1 MVTWLCPYLRT
12 HLLISSRWSE
22 AFCVPLLS
30 WKNFPSPFCAVGV
43 DALQTALSTVVTEVR
58 FLAYPWRQY
67 ICHRKETSDIFALAP
82 SWFRK
87 LGSPSWVK
95 KKLMG
100 RRGGIKWTLYL
111 PYRVGRGRCT
121 YFGFFTRGSF
131 RQIKLLSKEF
141 TEFWAVCGWIHSYF
155 IFGEVNWGVA
165 AKGVNHSHF

>member
-1 MVTWLCPYLRT
+1 MALPLSKNPPLTKLQMIRSLMCPSSLLEKFPQPFLCSGCWCSADNPEYC
-12 HLLISSRWSE
+12 HDWGQ
-22 AFCVPLLS
+22 VPGLPL
-30 WKNFPSPFCAVGV
+30 
-43 DALQTALSTVVTEVR
+43 
-58 FLAYPWRQY
+58 
-67 ICHRKETSDIFALAP
+67 ETIYFSQKRNMSDIFALAT

-95 KKLMG
+95 RKLMG
-100 RRGGIKWTLYL
+100 RRGGIKWTLYP

-121 YFGFFTRGSF
+121 YFGFLTRGSF

-141 TEFWAVCGWIHSYF
+141 TELWALCGRIHSYF